1 MALSVIERVK
11 KYGKLY
17 VQNMMGDPP
26 ATVICHFRVPG
37 RQKPHILQIPPGPYP
52 YQIYPSRLPE
62 SAIMEGSDELI
73 RFVEQGVLKIIPG
86 KPARKILSDPE
97 VREEVK
103 ALFSRANSPRQQRR
117 WARDQMADDEAA
129 TGASPTVP
137 TGAVSA
143 SPDEYVQGP
152 RSAPRMSMLPTSP
165 LQQLM
170 SGMGNPQQS
179 MAPSRAA
186 HQLAIAGGDEGVN
199 PKVLGLMASYI
210 PERDRETMHKLK
222 SMRSMLTIKD
232 FNMILARAGAGSQT
246 GMWAQRQM
254 ERVTRGR

>member
-11 KYGKLY
+11 KYGRLY
-17 VQNMMGDPP
+17 VQNMMADPP

-37 RQKPHILQIPPGPYP
+37 RQAPHVLQIPPGPYP

-62 SAIMEGSDELI
+62 SALMEGSDELI

-86 KPARKILSDPE
+86 KTAREILADPE

-103 ALFSRANSPRQQRR
+103 AQFSRANSQREQRR
-117 WARDQMADDEAA
+117 WAREQKALTDSMPMTED
-129 TGASPTVP
+129 GTVQ
-137 TGAVSA
+137 GAVTA
-143 SPDEYVQGP
+143 NPEEYVHGP
-152 RSAPRMSMLPTSP
+152 RSAPRMNMRPQSP

-170 SGMGNPQQS
+170 QGMSQPS

-199 PKVLGLMASYI
+199 PKVLGLMASYM
-210 PERDRETMHKLK
+210 PERDDETLRKLK
-222 SMRSMLTIKD
+222 SLKSSLTVKD
-232 FNMILARAGAGSQT
+232 FNMIMTRAGGSQT
-246 GMWAQRQM
+246 GMWAQHQL
-254 ERVTRGR
+254 EQITRGR

>member
-17 VQNMMGDPP
+17 VQNMMTNPE
-26 ATVICHFRVPG
+26 AVVICHFRVPG
-37 RQKPHILQIPPGPYP
+37 RQKPHVLQIPPGPYP

-86 KPARKILSDPE
+86 KPARKILSDPD
-97 VREEVK
+97 VRSEVK
-103 ALFSRANSPRQQRR
+103 AQFSRANSPRQQRQ
-117 WARDQMADDEAA
+117 WAREQKAIADAQ
-129 TGASPTVP
+129 P
-137 TGAVSA
+137 TGQDGSVTQGAVTA
-143 SPDEYVQGP
+143 NPEEYVQGP
-152 RSAPRMSMLPTSP
+152 RQGPRANMMPQSP

-170 SGMGNPQQS
+170 AGMNQPS
-179 MAPSRAA
+179 MAPSRAQ

-199 PKVLGLMASYI
+199 PKVLGLMASYM
-210 PERDRETMHKLK
+210 PERDMETVRKLK
-222 SMRSMLTIKD
+222 SMRSMLTHKD
-232 FNMILARAGAGSQT
+232 FNMIMGRAGAGSQT

-254 ERVTRGR
+254 ERLTRGK

>member
-1 MALSVIERVK
+1 MGLSVIERVK
-11 KYGKLY
+11 KFGKLY
-17 VQNMMGDPP
+17 VQNMMADPP

-73 RFVEQGVLKIIPG
+73 RFIEQGVLKIIPG
-86 KPARKILSDPE
+86 KPARKILADPE

-103 ALFSRANSPRQQRR
+103 AQFSRANSPREQRR
-117 WARDQMADDEAA
+117 WAREQKAIADAMPMQED
-129 TGASPTVP
+129 GTVP
-137 TGAVSA
+137 TGAVTA
-143 SPDEYVQGP
+143 NPEEYVRGP
-152 RSAPRMSMLPTSP
+152 RQAPRMSMMPQSP

-170 SGMGNPQQS
+170 QGMNNPS

-199 PKVLGLMASYI
+199 PKVLGLMASYM
-210 PERDRETMHKLK
+210 PERDGETLRKLK
-222 SMRSMLTIKD
+222 SMRSMLTHKD
-232 FNMILARAGAGSQT
+232 FNMILGRAGMGSQT

-254 ERVTRGR
+254 ERSVRGAR

>member
-1 MALSVIERVK
+1 MGLSVIERVK

-17 VQNMMGDPP
+17 VQNMMADPP

-73 RFVEQGVLKIIPG
+73 RFIEQGVLKIIPG
-86 KPARKILSDPE
+86 KPARQILADPE
-97 VREEVK
+97 VREEVR
-103 ALFSRANSPRQQRR
+103 AQFSRANSPREQRR
-117 WARDQMADDEAA
+117 WAREQKAISDAMPSADE
-129 TGASPTVP
+129 GVP
-137 TGAVSA
+137 TGAVTA
-143 SPDEYVQGP
+143 NPEEYVRGP
-152 RSAPRMSMLPTSP
+152 RQAPRMSMMPQSP

-170 SGMGNPQQS
+170 QGMKQPS

-199 PKVLGLMASYI
+199 PKVLGLMASYMN
-210 PERDRETMHKLK
+210 ERDGEILRKLK

-232 FNMILARAGAGSQT
+232 FNMIIGRAGMGTQT

-254 ERVTRGR
+254 ERSTRGSVQ